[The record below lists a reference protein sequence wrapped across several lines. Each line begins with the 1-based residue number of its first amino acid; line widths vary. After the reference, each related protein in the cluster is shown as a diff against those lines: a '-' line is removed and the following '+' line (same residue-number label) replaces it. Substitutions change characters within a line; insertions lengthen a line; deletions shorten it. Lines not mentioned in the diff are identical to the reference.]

1 MSLAKLVKELR
12 ERTGA
17 GMMDCKKALEAS
29 NQDIDAAIDWLRE
42 NGIAKAAKKGDRVAA
57 EGLTKV
63 EIKGN
68 KAIILE
74 LNSETDF
81 VAKNE
86 QFLDLLST
94 ISGLLID
101 SEATTLEEGLAVTDS
116 EGTSISEL
124 VTNGTASIGEKIDL
138 RRFKIITKSDDQAF
152 ANYSHMGG
160 RISVLALTNGDNA
173 EVTKQ
178 VCMHIAAANPQ
189 YLSTDQISEETV
201 AKERDILT
209 KEALSEGKPENIVA
223 KMVEGRLNKYFQ
235 EICLLEQDF
244 VVDTDKKVK
253 QVLADGNVEL
263 VEYARFEVGE
273 GIEKEEV
280 DFAAEV
286 AAQAKM

>member
-29 NQDIDAAIDWLRE
+29 NNDINAAIDWLRE

-63 EIKGN
+63 IVEGN
-68 KAIILE
+68 KALVLE

-81 VAKNE
+81 VAKND
-86 QFLDLLST
+86 QFLELLNEIAT
-94 ISGLLID
+94 LLINSD
-101 SEATTLEEGLAVTDS
+101 AKTLEEGLAVTNA
-116 EGTSISEL
+116 EGTTIADL

-138 RRFKIITKSDDQAF
+138 RRFAVMTKTDDQAF
-152 ANYSHMGG
+152 ASYSHMGG
-160 RISVLALTNGDNA
+160 RISVLALTNGDDEA
-173 EVTKQ
+173 TTKQ

-189 YLSTDQISEETV
+189 YLSTDQISEDTI

-209 KEALSEGKPENIVA
+209 KEALSEGKPEAIVA

-253 QVLADGNVEL
+253 TVLSDANVEL
-263 VEYARFEVGE
+263 VDYARFEVGE

-286 AAQAKM
+286 AAQANL

>member
-29 NQDIDAAIDWLRE
+29 NQDIDTAIDWLRE

-81 VAKNE
+81 VAKND
-86 QFLDLLST
+86 QFLELLSK

-160 RISVLALTNGDNA
+160 RISVLALTNGDNV

>member
-81 VAKNE
+81 VAKND